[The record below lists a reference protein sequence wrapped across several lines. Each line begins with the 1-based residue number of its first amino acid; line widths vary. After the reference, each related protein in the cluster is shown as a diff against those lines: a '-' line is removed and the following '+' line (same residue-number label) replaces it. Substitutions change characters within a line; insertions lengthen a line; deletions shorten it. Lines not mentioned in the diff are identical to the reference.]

1 MNEINQINDVNQK
14 VNTIIE
20 EIKNSRPKKSQII
33 NNLYDLRTKEEYQSL
48 SDSEFYDIVGKTF
61 ISNPEYFMKNIYIKL
76 REKIRKKVN
85 GKEMDKYIFE
95 NFCLKA
101 GEQILYECEG
111 KITQSDPKSVKTSV
125 NGMLYVTNLRI
136 IAQGTLSA
144 SGGETGTWD
153 DLLTATY
160 KKYNQ
165 KRKAKTGIIDSST
178 DQELSC
184 YGYQFKIKNLLKLRK
199 EKKGV
204 TYIVFYTNDFE
215 NIGADSKVSGYSIWI
230 TLPYTKEAL
239 SLKLNTLYD
248 ILCKNIN
255 NPLIKVSL
263 KRFKA
268 EIAKEYPSKKIV
280 PFLKSLRVME
290 EYQQITDVEYLDIVR
305 ETYNLN
311 PKFFMKS
318 IYPKMKSWK
327 VPSFLKIK
335 NELFEIL
342 RKEGAN
348 IQ

>member
-20 EIKNSRPKKSQII
+20 EIKSPKPKISQII
-33 NNLYDLRTKEEYQSL
+33 KNLYNLRTKEEYQSL

-61 ISNPEYFMKNIYIKL
+61 ISNPEYFMKNIYFKL
-76 REKIRKKVN
+76 KQKIHGNIN

-95 NFCLKA
+95 NFCLNA

-111 KITQSDPKSVKTSV
+111 KITQSNPKTIEVKTSV
-125 NGMLYVTNLRI
+125 DGMLYITNLRI
-136 IAQGTLSA
+136 IAQGTLSV
-144 SGGETGTWD
+144 SGGG
-153 DLLTATY
+153 Y
-160 KKYNQ
+160 FQ
-165 KRKAKTGIIDSST
+165 RMPVKTGIIDSST

-184 YGYQFKIKNLLKLRK
+184 YGYQFKIKNLIGLRK

-204 TYIVFYTNDFE
+204 TYLVFLNDFE
-215 NIGADSKVSGYSIWI
+215 KIVPGSKVLGRRIWI

-239 SLKLNTLYD
+239 SLKLNTLFD
-248 ILCKNIN
+248 ILCENIEHPVQKIIVKLTKNTKKD
-255 NPLIKVSL
+255 PFT
-263 KRFKA
+263 FK
-268 EIAKEYPSKKIV
+268 KKFKPV
-280 PFLKSLRVME
+280 PFLKSLRVDK
-290 EYQQITDVEYLDIVR
+290 EYRQITDSEYLNLVR
-305 ETYNLN
+305 EMYKSD
-311 PKFFMKS
+311 PEFFMKS

-327 VPSFLKIK
+327 FPSFLKIK